1 MTRYRI
7 HTSRSPGAALLLVA
21 GFATGAGAQ
30 TGTDGEWH
38 HHGGDAGSTRYSSL
52 DQIDAT
58 NVGDLRI
65 AWRWTSLNFGPTPES
80 YMRVTPLYVDG
91 VLYTTASFRRTV
103 VAIDAGT
110 GETLWMY
117 RMDEGDRTRS
127 APRLNS
133 GRGVSYW
140 TDGEES
146 RVVVV
151 TPAYHMISL
160 DAKTGI
166 PDPAFGRDGVV
177 DLRENLGREVDVETA
192 EIGSSSPAMVVGDV
206 LVVGAAL
213 ERGAFPRTRRMPPGH
228 VRGFDV
234 RTGEMLWRFHTI
246 PQPGEFGHETWE
258 DGSWEYTGNT
268 AVWTPLSADLERGLV
283 YLPIEAPTGDFYG
296 GHRPGD
302 NLFSQSLVCLDAK
315 TGERVW
321 HFQMVHHGIWD
332 YDPPQAPILMDI
344 RVDGRDIPAI
354 AQLTKQ
360 GFTFVFDRVT
370 GEPVWPIEERPV
382 PQTDIPGEVTA
393 PTQPFP
399 TRPLPVE
406 RQGVTEDD
414 LVDFTPE
421 LRAQALDN
429 IANVTIGPLYTP
441 PTLIEEGGNQGTI
454 VFPGELGAANWP
466 GGAFDPETGVLYF
479 PSASYAS
486 VVGMAPDPDR
496 SDMDY
501 IMGRSRASTRVGQ
514 PGFSMFKPPWGK
526 ITAIDMNTG
535 EHLWWIA
542 NDDTPE
548 YIANH
553 PELEGVD
560 VPRTGRATRAGLLVT
575 KSLLFAGTGQ
585 EGGGA
590 RPEGVLRA
598 HDKATGEILAE
609 IALPAHQT
617 GGVMTYEHEGEQY
630 IAVVVSGRDVPGE
643 IVALKLP

>member
-1 MTRYRI
+1 MRSKRI
-7 HTSRSPGAALLLVA
+7 KS
-21 GFATGAGAQ
+21 AGALAAVTFGLALSADAHGQ
-30 TGTDGEWH
+30 AGTTGEWH

-58 NVGDLRI
+58 NAGDLRT
-65 AWRWTSLNFGPTPES
+65 AWRWTSLNFGPRPES
-80 YMRVTPLYVDG
+80 YMRVTPLFVDG
-91 VLYTTASFRRTV
+91 VLYTTASYRRTV

-117 RMDEGDRTRS
+117 RFDEGERQQS
-127 APRLNS
+127 SPRLNS

-140 TDGEES
+140 TDGDDE
-146 RVVVV
+146 RVVVI

-160 DAKTGI
+160 DAATGI
-166 PDPAFGRDGVV
+166 PDPAFGEGGVV
-177 DLRENLGREVDVETA
+177 DLRENLGRDVDTETA

-213 ERGAFPRTRRMPPGH
+213 ERGAMPRSRNMPPGH

-246 PQPGEFGHETWE
+246 PQPGESGHETWE
-258 DGSWEYTGNT
+258 DGSWEFTGNT
-268 AVWTPLSADLERGLV
+268 AVWTPMSADLDLGYV
-283 YLPIEAPTGDFYG
+283 YLPVEAPTGDFYG
-296 GHRPGD
+296 GHRLGD
-302 NLFSQSLVCLDAK
+302 NLFSQSLVCLDAR

-332 YDPPQAPILMDI
+332 YDPPQAPILLDI
-344 RVDGRDIPAI
+344 RVDGRDIPAV

-382 PQTDIPGEVTA
+382 PQTDVPGERTS

-399 TRPLPVE
+399 RLPAPVE

-421 LRAQALDN
+421 LRAEAVEA
-429 IANVTIGPLYTP
+429 IANLTTGPLYTP
-441 PTLIEEGGNQGTI
+441 PTVIEEDGNQGTI
-454 VFPGELGAANWP
+454 LFPGELGAANWP
-466 GGAFDPETGVLYF
+466 GGAVDPETGRLFF

-486 VVGMAPDPDR
+486 IIGMVNDPER
-496 SDMDY
+496 SDMRY
-501 IMGRSRASTRVGQ
+501 ILGRPRATSRVGR

-553 PELEGVD
+553 AALEGVD
-560 VPRTGRATRAGLLVT
+560 VPRTGRSTRAGLLVT
-575 KSLLFAGTGQ
+575 KTLLFAGTGQ
-585 EGGGA
+585 GGAGA
-590 RPEGVLRA
+590 RPQGVLRA
-598 HDKATGEILAE
+598 HDKDTGAIVAE
-609 IALPAHQT
+609 IELPAHQT
-617 GGVMTYEHEGEQY
+617 GGVMTYMHEGEQY
-630 IAVVVSGRDVPGE
+630 VVVVVSGRDVPGE
-643 IVALKLP
+643 LVALKLP